1 MSCHQGVL
9 FWFLTGNTVSWR
21 RCCSL
26 KIWKVVK
33 GA

>member
-1 MSCHQGVL
+1 L
-9 FWFLTGNTVSWR
+9 FWFLTGSTVSWR